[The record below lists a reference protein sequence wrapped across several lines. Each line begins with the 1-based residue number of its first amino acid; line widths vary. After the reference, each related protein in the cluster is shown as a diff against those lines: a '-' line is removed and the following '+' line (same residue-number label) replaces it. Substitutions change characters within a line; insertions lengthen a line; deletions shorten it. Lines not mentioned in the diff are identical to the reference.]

1 MFVYDLKYQKGEKWM
16 CSVALRPALQTVLT
30 LVGSYTHALR
40 PTLQTVLTLV
50 GSSTHALYRGRSHK
64 FVTNQLISCGQLM
77 DFHYCIILS

>member
-1 MFVYDLKYQKGEKWM
+1 MQFKKN
-16 CSVALRPALQTVLT
+16 CSVALRLTLQTVLT

-50 GSSTHALYRGRSHK
+50 GSYTHALYRGRYHK
-64 FVTNQLISCGQLM
+64 FVTVQLISCGQLF